1 MNNTSYMDELIRSV
15 RVLAAEQVE
24 AARSGHPG
32 TPLGIAPAAAALFA
46 DIMKIAPADP
56 SFFDRDRFVL
66 SAGHASAMLYAV
78 LHCTGYAVGAD
89 DLRHFR
95 QYESI
100 TPGHPEAGLT
110 PGVDCSTGPLG
121 QGVANA
127 VGMALAEKILAARYN
142 KPGCEIVSHYTFAL
156 CGDGCMQE
164 GIENEA
170 ASLAGTMKLG
180 KLILLYDSNGITI
193 EGGTQLA
200 FTEDVAA
207 RHRALGWH
215 VQVLEDAEDVAA
227 LERAV
232 AAAKAESEKP
242 SLIIIKSVI
251 GYGAP
256 GCGTSAVHG
265 APLGP
270 DGLRTLKENLGWT
283 LPPFETPQ
291 IVKDGAEAKRRE
303 GAAIERQWEMRLAR
317 YKELYPA
324 EYAEFAACLDGT
336 FKAQAAASES
346 LNDFGGGDRATRDL
360 CGEILAKVDAMLPNL
375 FGGSADLSPS
385 NCTAVKGKAY
395 YSPETPGGLA
405 VHFGVREHAMAAM
418 CNGVALHDGLV
429 PFCSTFFVFS
439 DYMKY
444 GMRMSA
450 LMRLPVLYILS
461 HDSIGV
467 GEDGPTHQPVEQLA
481 GLRAMPGMYVYRP
494 CDGVETAA
502 AFAHA
507 LTAQSPTAIVTSRQ
521 KLVAHGLSTRE
532 GARKG
537 GYILQDCVGTP
548 DVILLASGS
557 EIGICLGAERQLS
570 AEGVKV
576 RVVSMPCMDV
586 FEEQSAAYKEEVL
599 PRAVRARVAVEA
611 ASSLSWGKYVGPDGA
626 YVCLDTFGISAP
638 AGKLFEKFGFT
649 ADSVAAAAKA
659 AIRAN
664 Q

>member
-242 SLIIIKSVI
+242 SLC
-251 GYGAP
+251 GLCRRRLERLHRHDAGRLRAP

-375 FGGSADLSPS
+375 FGGSADLAPS
-385 NCTAVKGKAY
+385 NKTYMDDAG
-395 YSPETPGGLA
+395 
-405 VHFGVREHAMAAM
+405 
-418 CNGVALHDGLV
+418 D
-429 PFCSTFFVFS
+429 FS
-439 DYMKY
+439 K
-444 GMRMSA
+444 
-450 LMRLPVLYILS
+450 
-461 HDSIGV
+461 
-467 GEDGPTHQPVEQLA
+467 
-481 GLRAMPGMYVYRP
+481 
-494 CDGVETAA
+494 ETAK
-502 AFAHA
+502 
-507 LTAQSPTAIVTSRQ
+507 R
-521 KLVAHGLSTRE
+521 
-532 GARKG
+532 
-537 GYILQDCVGTP
+537 Y
-548 DVILLASGS
+548 
-557 EIGICLGAERQLS
+557 
-570 AEGVKV
+570 
-576 RVVSMPCMDV
+576 
-586 FEEQSAAYKEEVL
+586 
-599 PRAVRARVAVEA
+599 
-611 ASSLSWGKYVGPDGA
+611 
-626 YVCLDTFGISAP
+626 
-638 AGKLFEKFGFT
+638 
-649 ADSVAAAAKA
+649 
-659 AIRAN
+659 
-664 Q
+664 